1 MRIIGKDGKDY
12 ASEKEC
18 IEADKK
24 YEEELKA
31 KKDNELKKVEAEKNA
46 VATKKKEKA
55 QAVEDAR
62 KKCAEAT
69 KLYQVAKKKAE
80 DILREA
86 NKKAEEVLK
95 EAAAKVEKASEERM
109 NAVIDFNKEF
119 GPYRTVLT
127 GNDAIDAFNNDF
139 FVDSLLPYWARS
151 IFGL

>member
-31 KKDNELKKVEAEKNA
+31 KKETELKKVEAEKTA
-46 VATKKKEKA
+46 VATRKKEKA
-55 QAVEDAR
+55 QAVEEAR
-62 KKCAEAT
+62 NKCTEAR

-86 NKKAEEVLK
+86 NK

-109 NAVIDFNKEF
+109 NAVIEFNKEF

-139 FVDSLLPYWARS
+139 FADSLLPYWARS